1 MLDKNENKQKGTGDG
16 PFKTSQPEN
25 ASHMEGQNR
34 LRKSPF
40 KKHLCSA
47 ESFLSLLSERERSDL
62 FTKFTTP
69 IKKPFNI
76 SRREKSYRNFLDL
89 TYWGHNGA
97 KNVKFFVFFK
107 LYYLSNYYFA
117 PCLTFFAFA
126 FHKTEVVNFCFSL
139 SLGIF
144 QQKVVPIII

>member
-1 MLDKNENKQKGTGDG
+1 MLDKNENKQIGTGDG

-97 KNVKFFVFFK
+97 KNVKFFVLIILNLFLTWKFFK
-107 LYYLSNYYFA
+107 PNYFKNYNFA
-117 PCLTFFAFA
+117 ITLTQYVI
-126 FHKTEVVNFCFSL
+126 T
-139 SLGIF
+139 
-144 QQKVVPIII
+144 